1 MVNCPEP
8 FSINAKTP
16 VTLALSI
23 ILTMAGSVFTL
34 LGEHAKRK
42 KPDTHKNDDILSILV
57 SLNRSTK
64 LPHNTNK
71 KPPIQG
77 VF

>member
-23 ILTMAGSVFTL
+23 ILTMAGSDFTL

-42 KPDTHKNDDILSILV
+42 KP
-57 SLNRSTK
+57 
-64 LPHNTNK
+64 NTNK
-71 KPPIQG
+71 NTPYFGGAFTILKVIILFLITLLQILR
-77 VF
+77 